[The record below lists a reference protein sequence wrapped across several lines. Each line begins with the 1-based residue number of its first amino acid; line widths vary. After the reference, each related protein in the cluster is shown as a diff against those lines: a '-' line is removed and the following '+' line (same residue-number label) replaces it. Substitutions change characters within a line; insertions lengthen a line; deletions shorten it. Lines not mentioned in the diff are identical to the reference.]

1 MDNQTLI
8 QLGAGVISLVG
19 TGFTGWMAYRTL
31 KANQNHE
38 LRQRYSRKKSILDL
52 KDREAIFRLQEEMR
66 EEYKTTIAELR
77 DRVDELQAQVISTNE
92 EKYKLSVELSA
103 IRTAHDTN
111 LKLIQELRLKVQ
123 TLESYQHG

>member
-1 MDNQTLI
+1 
-8 QLGAGVISLVG
+8 
-19 TGFTGWMAYRTL
+19 MAYRTL

-77 DRVDELQAQVISTNE
+77 DRVDELQAQVMRTNE